1 MPPFIFFHRARE
13 TFAADE
19 LGLEILEIAI
29 PAALALAADP
39 IASLVDTAFIGHIGP
54 IELAAVGVAI
64 AVFNQVSK
72 IAIFPIV
79 SVTTSLVAEEDAIA
93 TLSSDERESIELL
106 DTSPTSVKETDELL
120 PKHGASL
127 DLTPSSASSFKKG
140 QFEKRHIPSATSA
153 LVVSCVLGL
162 VQTMCLII
170 FAEPVLMYMGVHK
183 DSPMLMPARRYL
195 VLRSLGAPA
204 VLFTLAMQGVFRGIK
219 NTRTPLFA
227 TVVGD
232 ATNIVLDPIF
242 IFLFRLN
249 VSGAAIAHVIS
260 QYVMSLLLLWKL
272 VQQVDILP
280 PTVSDLQLGRFLKSG
295 FLLLMRVIAATIVV
309 TLAASLATRTGP
321 TAMAAFQV
329 CLQIWLATSL
339 LADGLA
345 VAGQAIIASAFAK
358 EDLDRAVDTSARV
371 LQYAVVLGVALAAI
385 LYPGLYYGG
394 ILFTKD
400 EDVLRLI
407 RLGVPF
413 VAISQPVNVLA
424 FVFDGVNFGAS
435 DFAFSAYSMIF
446 VSFISIFCLSM
457 LTVGQG
463 FIGIWVALTS
473 FMTMRT
479 LAGYIRIGAGV
490 GPWKFLRTNA

>member
-13 TFAADE
+13 TFAADA

-120 PKHGASL
+120 PKHGISF
-127 DLTPSSASSFKKG
+127 SSCLCFVVFFFKRIWLLL
-140 QFEKRHIPSATSA
+140 Q
-153 LVVSCVLGL
+153 
-162 VQTMCLII
+162 
-170 FAEPVLMYMGVHK
+170 

-280 PTVSDLQLGRFLKSG
+280 PTVGDLQLGRFLKSG

-371 LQYAVVLGVALAAI
+371 LQYAVVLGVALAVI